1 MGRANHLAS
10 PAVSI
15 RHSHRRGRACPVP
28 CRETGGQRA
37 TTTRATTRVAPSVPG
52 MGMDL
57 QPERRLPERAT
68 TTVVKPKVGRA
79 TAVLEEGWIEGTT
92 VRTGTD
98 SEAEC
103 ER

>member
-1 MGRANHLAS
+1 MAS
-10 PAVSI
+10 SARDGTSPS
-15 RHSHRRGRACPVP
+15 
-28 CRETGGQRA
+28 
-37 TTTRATTRVAPSVPG
+37 PSVPG

-57 QPERRLPERAT
+57 QPEKGLPERVT
-68 TTVVKPKVGRA
+68 TTVVKPKARRA
-79 TAVLEEGWIEGTT
+79 TGELEEGWIEGTT